1 IFDIGQ
7 NFIRTQLGTVQ
18 GATVSY
24 PFGGK
29 QRSVMVDL
37 NPRELYAKQLSPIDV
52 SNALNLQNLTLP
64 AGTAKL
70 AGTEYQVRVNSSPVL
85 LDDLNN
91 LPIKTVNGAT
101 VYMKDVAQVR
111 DGFQVQNSIVRTNGK
126 RGVLLLITRN
136 GQASTMSI
144 VSAVKA

>member
-1 IFDIGQ
+1 MYPDNIYKYVAATVPVQQLVLSSKTLHEQEIYDWGQ

-37 NPRELYAKQLSPIDV
+37 NIDELYAKQLSPIDV
-52 SNALNLQNLTLP
+52 SNALNLHNLLLP

-70 AGTEYQVRVNSSPVL
+70 AQTEYQVRVNSSPVAL
-85 LDDLNN
+85 GDLN
-91 LPIKTVNGAT
+91 
-101 VYMKDVAQVR
+101 D
-111 DGFQVQNSIVRTNGK
+111 
-126 RGVLLLITRN
+126 
-136 GQASTMSI
+136 
-144 VSAVKA
+144 